1 MGTLDVEVEVAV
13 SKELLNAEVGL
24 ARVNVGPMGDVEFLI
39 DRKPPLLCLLPHATV
54 VSLRS

>member
-39 DRKPPLLCLLPHATV
+39 DRKPPLLCL
-54 VSLRS
+54 